1 MRHLIS
7 VLLGRQAAAV
17 SMGVGLL
24 MLTAAL
30 GVVALSCAA
39 VAIYHHMLPVHGPAV
54 AAWIAGAVFLAA
66 ATIVAA
72 IACIRLKRAIG
83 AAAPKPTQQA
93 AATDLALAIAG
104 AIQSELPKNAVP
116 ATLVALLGGVAVGL
130 NPQAARS
137 LLEGLTRKPS

>member
-1 MRHLIS
+1 
-7 VLLGRQAAAV
+7 
-17 SMGVGLL
+17 
-24 MLTAAL
+24 
-30 GVVALSCAA
+30 
-39 VAIYHHMLPVHGPAV
+39 MLPVHGPAV

-66 ATIVAA
+66 ATVVAA

-83 AAAPKPTQQA
+83 AQAPKPTQQA